1 MEEKQIQSRGRADPQ
16 EKEMATHSSVLAW
29 EIPWTEEPGGLQST
43 ESWRVGHNLLTEQQH
58 SWCHVSPLEI
68 RTIWSDLEYF
78 YAHLLLEFSESQVF
92 RRHKEELSV
101 QPHLT
106 QGQGDRVQTP
116 QGATPTIHRIRHIG
130 KSHNLRFLL
139 THCGSF
145 WNKMGTTTH
154 IKTNFI
160 MQLYFYSS

>member
-1 MEEKQIQSRGRADPQ
+1 MPISIFEYWSVWFQSLCFCDKLPTSWFSLLQIKFYLILNGDQHYFLSWNFKNGWVSILEE
-16 EKEMATHSSVLAW
+16 EMATHSSVLAW

-106 QGQGDRVQTP
+106 KGQGDRVQTP
-116 QGATPTIHRIRHIG
+116 
-130 KSHNLRFLL
+130 
-139 THCGSF
+139 
-145 WNKMGTTTH
+145 
-154 IKTNFI
+154 
-160 MQLYFYSS
+160 